1 MEKVMRN
8 IVQIDES
15 KCDGCGLCIPSCAE
29 GALQIV
35 DGKAKL
41 VKDVY
46 CDGLGA
52 CLGECP
58 QDAIS
63 IIEREAEP
71 FDEEAVEE
79 FLKSTENNEIE
90 HDQLTVGCPSCT
102 ALGDSFTE
110 EKAKSK
116 RDKAKPGAA
125 GPEQEAELTHWPIQ
139 LHLVAPEARFFQD
152 SDLLIAADCVP
163 FAYPAFHSDLLA
175 ERSLVIGCP
184 KLDDVNLY
192 QAKLTEIFKRN
203 SIKSITL
210 AHMEVGCCFGLS
222 SLVNEALKASGKA
235 IPLEEIIIGV
245 DGTIKQ

>member
-1 MEKVMRN
+1 MRN

-79 FLKSTENNEIE
+79 YLKTAESSESK
-90 HDQLTVGCPSCT
+90 HDQLTVACPSCT
-102 ALGDSFTE
+102 ALGDSFNE

-116 RDKAKPGAA
+116 VGKAKTRASGSD
-125 GPEQEAELTHWPIQ
+125 QEAELTHWPIQ
-139 LHLVAPEARFFQD
+139 LHLVSPEARFFQD

-175 ERSLVIGCP
+175 EHSLIIGCP
-184 KLDDVNLY
+184 KLDDVTLY

-222 SLVNEALKASGKA
+222 SLVKEALKASGKD

-245 DGTIKQ
+245 DGTLKE